1 MPDDSVAR
9 AKSLPTCTMEEL
21 ATVSPGSLKSTRLY
35 LVCLKRLPE
44 EPLNLTGLSP
54 GGIYVKRS
62 STPYVDPG
70 WIKRWS
76 QGQVAI
82 RVYSS
87 DLYVE
92 LAIKYRAGAYP
103 RNAALARV
111 RRYLPCCAEYANHC
125 RGGDCIKNCPSTM
138 LSATML

>member
-87 DLYVE
+87 DLYF
-92 LAIKYRAGAYP
+92 
-103 RNAALARV
+103 
-111 RRYLPCCAEYANHC
+111 
-125 RGGDCIKNCPSTM
+125 
-138 LSATML
+138 